1 MAFYMRVRGTYRGPD
16 ARAHFARFG
25 RRDGGKPKHE
35 RSRRDPEGGLNA
47 VNDTMREGT
56 RTMHQEITPIP
67 VRPWR
72 LNGLTG
78 RLIVAPMQC
87 HGGSRCG

>member
-1 MAFYMRVRGTYRGPD
+1 MR
-16 ARAHFARFG
+16 AAHFAQFG
-25 RRDGGKPKHE
+25 GRDGGKPKHE

-47 VNDTMREGT
+47 VNDTTRERT

-67 VRPWR
+67 VRPWT
-72 LNGLTG
+72 LNGLTE
-78 RLIVAPMQC
+78 RLIVAPIQC

>member
-1 MAFYMRVRGTYRGPD
+1 MR
-16 ARAHFARFG
+16 AAHFARFG

-47 VNDTMREGT
+47 VKDTTRERT

-67 VRPWR
+67 VGRWT
-72 LNGLTG
+72 LNGLSG
-78 RLIVAPMQC
+78 RLIVAPMQS
-87 HGGSRCG
+87 HGG